1 MMKKITILGST
12 GSIGQQTLDVIDR
25 NKNEYRVSGLSC
37 ENNVDLLIAQ
47 ANRYLPEAVC
57 LSGAEHSDKLEANIP
72 QNTQVFYG
80 RSGLTRLATEISA
93 DTVLISVVGIAG
105 LLALEACI
113 KHDVR
118 VALAN
123 KEALVCGGRVVRNL
137 LDEKN
142 AKLYPVD
149 SELSAIFQCLNNGF
163 ETSDVHR
170 LILTASGGPF
180 RDWGKAEIENAA
192 PEQALKHPNW
202 NMGAKVTIDSATLM
216 NKGLECMETRWLF
229 DVPPEKIDVLVHE
242 KSIVHSMV
250 EYTDGS
256 VLAQMGVTDMRE
268 PIQYALGF
276 PRRFK
281 APAGF
286 LDFTH
291 LNLTFKKPKLENFP
305 CLSLAFEALK
315 DDGGS
320 SAVVLNAANEVA
332 VQRFMQGDFMLGGI
346 PTMVEKAMN
355 HFGGQRL
362 ENVQAILEIDQEVRA
377 YTDTL

>member
-1 MMKKITILGST
+1 MKKITILGST
-12 GSIGQQTLDVIDR
+12 GSIGKQTLDVIDQ
-25 NKNEYRVSGLSC
+25 NKSEYAVSGLSC
-37 ENNVDLLIAQ
+37 ESNVDLLIAQ
-47 ANRYLPEAVC
+47 ANQYRPEAVC
-57 LSGAEHSDKLEANIP
+57 LSGAAHSDKLEANIP
-72 QNTQVFYG
+72 AGTTVFYG
-80 RSGLTRLATEISA
+80 QQGLHRMAVEIPA

-105 LLALEACI
+105 LLALETCI
-113 KHDVR
+113 KNDRR

-123 KEALVCGGRVVRNL
+123 KEALVCGGRVVRDL
-137 LDEKN
+137 LDAKK

-163 ETSDVHR
+163 ETEDVHR

-180 RDWGKAEIENAA
+180 REWEKADIEKAM

-229 DVPPEKIDVLVHE
+229 DIPPEKIDVLVHE

-256 VLAQMGVTDMRE
+256 VLSQMGVTDMRQ

-276 PRRFK
+276 PKRYG

-286 LDFTH
+286 LDFTQ
-291 LNLTFKKPKLENFP
+291 LNLTFKKPRIENFP
-305 CLSLAFEALK
+305 CLSLAFEALN

-332 VQRFMQGDFMLGGI
+332 VQQFLDGKFLLGGI
-346 PTMVEKAMN
+346 PKIVEKAMH
-355 HFGGQRL
+355 HFGGQKL
-362 ENVQAILEIDQEVRA
+362 TDTNAILAMDKEVRA
-377 YTDTL
+377 YVNTL

>member
-1 MMKKITILGST
+1 MKKITILGST
-12 GSIGQQTLDVIDR
+12 GSIGTQTLDVIDQ
-25 NKNEYRVSGLSC
+25 NKNEYCVSGLSC
-37 ENNVDLLIAQ
+37 ENNVDLLIDQ
-47 ANRYLPEAVC
+47 ANQYKPEAVC

-72 QNTQVFYG
+72 ENTRIFYGQQGLIELATQVP
-80 RSGLTRLATEISA
+80 A

-113 KHDVR
+113 KNDIR

-137 LDEKN
+137 LNQKG

-149 SELSAIFQCLNNGF
+149 SELSAIFQCLRNGF
-163 ETSDVHR
+163 DTESVNR

-180 RDWGKAEIENAA
+180 RDWEKAEIEQAT

-229 DVPPEKIDVLVHE
+229 DMPPEKIDVLVHE

-256 VLAQMGVTDMRE
+256 VMAQLGVTDMRQ

-276 PRRFK
+276 PKRFG

-286 LDFTH
+286 LDFTS
-291 LNLTFKKPKLENFP
+291 LNLTFKKPKAENFP
-305 CLSLAFEALK
+305 CLGLAFEALK

-320 SAVVLNAANEVA
+320 SEVVLNAANEIA
-332 VQRFMQGDFMLGGI
+332 VSRFLKGDFLLGGI
-346 PTMVEKAMN
+346 PKLVEKAMN
-355 HFGGQRL
+355 HFGGQKL
-362 ENVQAILEIDQEVRA
+362 TDTGAIIGMDREVRA
-377 YTDTL
+377 FALTL